1 MQSKVK
7 IGDEVWELNTDNLM
21 FSDGT
26 LNQFFERVSG
36 IIDYVGAGLAKANL
50 WHSLLD
56 HQCKQ
61 KYIEK
66 FKEFK
71 EDGKSDKTSELS
83 AEGHTEV
90 SDLRKKVIEARY
102 AKDLLQSHLNAL
114 NSAREDAHNRGHML
128 RKEMDKLNMDISSS
142 FSATGS

>member
-7 IGDEVWELNTDNLM
+7 IGEETWELNTDNLM

-71 EDGKSDKTSELS
+71 DAGKSDKTAELS
-83 AEGHTEV
+83 AEGEFEV
-90 SDLRKKVIEARY
+90 SELRKKVIEARY
-102 AKDLLQSHLNAL
+102 TKDLLHSHLNAL

-128 RKEMDKLNMDISSS
+128 RQEMDKLNMDISS
-142 FSATGS
+142 FSATGM

>member
-7 IGDEVWELNTDNLM
+7 IGDELWELNTDSLA

-36 IIDYVGAGLAKANL
+36 TIDYVGAGLAKANL

-66 FKEFK
+66 FKEYK
-71 EDGKSDKTSELS
+71 EAGKSDKTAELS
-83 AEGHTEV
+83 AEGDTEV
-90 SDLRKKVIEARY
+90 SELRKKVIEARY
-102 AKDLLQSHLNAL
+102 AKDLIHSHLNAL
-114 NSAREDAHNRGHML
+114 NCSREDAHNRGHML
-128 RKEMDKLNMDISSS
+128 RKEMDKLNMDITS
-142 FSATGS
+142 FSATGM

>member
-1 MQSKVK
+1 MLNKVK
-7 IGDEVWELNTDNLM
+7 IGEEVWELNGDSLL

-26 LNQFFERVSG
+26 LNQFFEKVSG
-36 IIDYVGAGLAKANL
+36 IIDYIGAGLAKANL

-71 EDGKSDKTSELS
+71 EAGKSDKNAELS
-83 AEGHTEV
+83 AEGEPEV
-90 SDLRKKVIEARY
+90 SEIRKKVIEARY
-102 AKDLLQSHLNAL
+102 VKDLLQSHLNAL

-128 RKEMDKLNMDISSS
+128 RKEMDKLNMDISS
-142 FSATGS
+142 FSSTGI

>member
-7 IGDEVWELNTDNLM
+7 IGDEVWELNTDSLM

-36 IIDYVGAGLAKANL
+36 TIDYVGAGLAKANL

-71 EDGKSDKTSELS
+71 ENGKSDKTAELS
-83 AEGHTEV
+83 AEGDGDV
-90 SDLRKKVIEARY
+90 SELRKRVIEARY
-102 AKDLLQSHLNAL
+102 AKDLLHSHLNAL
-114 NSAREDAHNRGHML
+114 NCAREDAHNRGHML
-128 RKEMDKLNMDISSS
+128 RKEMDKLNMDITG
-142 FSATGS
+142 FSPTGM